1 VDSGVSKDGTER
13 TTGLV
18 TISGGGRDNE
28 CAGLTPRCQPT
39 GGIAPF
45 GGAQGNSEGC
55 SPLAAPL
62 AEHIDQTR
70 TQSLVAGS
78 PYWIGLPPLHT
89 FSSHVTAVPTTVF
102 VKTVPEVL
110 VAKNRMLV
118 SIGTALAK

>member
-45 GGAQGNSEGC
+45 GAAQRNSEGC
-55 SPLAAPL
+55 GPLAAPL
-62 AEHIDQTR
+62 ASRSAGIR
-70 TQSLVAGS
+70 SLVVGGT
-78 PYWIGLPPLHT
+78 YWIGLPPEYE
-89 FSSHVTAVPTTVF
+89 FSPIVTGDPTVVF

-118 SIGTALAK
+118 SIGMALAK